1 MMILIISQNNE
12 ITTTEVIKE
21 LISMG
26 KKFIRV
32 HEDEIFEIKVRQK
45 RILLQSSRSIFF
57 LDEITSVWFRRGGLT
72 FKRLKYTHTAINLNM
87 NETQHWLEDYV
98 RKTLESK
105 RHINKESNAHINK
118 LLVLDKA
125 KELGFDV
132 PEYYLAENTD
142 DVNIGNTIIKT
153 ITGNVMLEEI
163 RKNSGGFMYTSV
175 VDEHEEGD
183 FFITFFQ
190 KKIEKDFEIRTFY
203 LNGQCWSMAIF
214 SQKDEKTKIDFR
226 KYNETNPNRNV
237 PYILPSHVEEKIQQ
251 LMEYFDLNCGS
262 LDFIK
267 KGDHYYFLEINPI
280 GQFLGMSHTC
290 NYSLEQKIA
299 DYL

>member
-1 MMILIISQNNE
+1 MILIISQNNE

-21 LISMG
+21 LIVMG
-26 KKFIRV
+26 KKFLRV
-32 HEDEIFEIKVRQK
+32 HEDEIFEIKVQQK
-45 RILLQSSRSIFF
+45 RILLQSSCNSFF
-57 LDEITSVWFRRGGLT
+57 LDDIKSVWFRRGGLV
-72 FKRLKYTHTAINLNM
+72 FKRLKYTNRSINLNM

-105 RHINKESNAHINK
+105 RHINKESNTHINK

-132 PEYYLAENTD
+132 PEYYLAENTHD
-142 DVNIGNTIIKT
+142 TDLGNTIIKT
-153 ITGNVMLEEI
+153 INGNVMLDEL
-163 RKNSGGFMYTSV
+163 RKNYSGFMYTSV

-190 KKIEKDFEIRTFY
+190 EKIEKDFEIRTFY
-203 LNGQCWSMAIF
+203 LNGKCWSMAIF
-214 SQKDEKTKIDFR
+214 SQNDEQTKVDFR
-226 KYNETNPNRNV
+226 KYNSAKPNRNV
-237 PYILPSHVEEKIQQ
+237 PYHLPPCLEEKIHT
-251 LMEYFDLNCGS
+251 LMLYLDLNSGS

-267 KGDHYYFLEINPI
+267 KGEKYYFLEINPI
-280 GQFLGMSHTC
+280 GQFTGMSNTC

-299 DYL
+299 EYL